1 MDMLGLVVRLVCSL
15 ALVLGLL
22 LLIARFAGR
31 RFQGRAGAPVQVVH
45 RQPISRGSS
54 VTVVTVGTRILVLGS
69 TEQQITLL
77 TELEPDEIDLPEEAP
92 DPVDDAAEPGAARL
106 TGVRGVRGV
115 RGVTG
120 ATGPLTG
127 SLLSPQTWKQALAAA
142 TRSAGADPAVD
153 LGGTAAPSPATPMVT
168 SLGEKHAS

>member
-31 RFQGRAGAPVQVVH
+31 RFQGRAGAPVHVVH

-69 TEQQITLL
+69 TEHQITLL
-77 TELEPDEIDLPEEAP
+77 TELEPDEIDLPVEEPEPVDGEAP
-92 DPVDDAAEPGAARL
+92 ATATTATAPAAR
-106 TGVRGVRGV
+106 G
-115 RGVTG
+115 G
-120 ATGPLTG
+120 AGALGG
-127 SLLSPQTWKQALAAA
+127 SILSPQTWKQALAAA
-142 TRSAGADPAVD
+142 TQRQISENS
-153 LGGTAAPSPATPMVT
+153 PS
-168 SLGEKHAS
+168 

>member
-22 LLIARFAGR
+22 LLIARFAGK
-31 RFQGRAGAPVQVVH
+31 RFQGRNGAPVQVVH

-69 TEQQITLL
+69 TEHQVTLL
-77 TELEPDEIDLPEEAP
+77 TELEPDEIDLPETPETSY
-92 DPVDDAAEPGAARL
+92 DDE
-106 TGVRGVRGV
+106 
-115 RGVTG
+115 TG
-120 ATGPLTG
+120 ARPARPVASTAGPLGG

-142 TRSAGADPAVD
+142 KRDLLPSAERGDAADQVLDTTDVPQ
-153 LGGTAAPSPATPMVT
+153 
-168 SLGEKHAS
+168 KQAS

>member
-31 RFQGRAGAPVQVVH
+31 RFQGRAGSPVHVVH

-77 TELEPDEIDLPEEAP
+77 TELEPDEIDLPVEEP
-92 DPVDDAAEPGAARL
+92 ELLDGEAATAGTSASPAF
-106 TGVRGVRGV
+106 VRGGL
-115 RGVTG
+115 G
-120 ATGPLTG
+120 ALGG
-127 SLLSPQTWKQALAAA
+127 SILSPQTWKQALGAA
-142 TRSAGADPAVD
+142 TQRQISENQ
-153 LGGTAAPSPATPMVT
+153 S
-168 SLGEKHAS
+168 S

>member
-31 RFQGRAGAPVQVVH
+31 RFTGRTGAPVHVVH

-69 TEQQITLL
+69 TEQQVTLL
-77 TELEPDEIDLPEEAP
+77 TELEPDEIDLPEPAAEDEP
-92 DPVDDAAEPGAARL
+92 GDPVARTLPERPGRL
-106 TGVRGVRGV
+106 
-115 RGVTG
+115 
-120 ATGPLTG
+120 GPLAG
-127 SLLSPQTWKQALAAA
+127 SVLSPQTWRQALRAA
-142 TRSAGADPAVD
+142 TRDLADR
-153 LGGTAAPSPATPMVT
+153 GGLD
-168 SLGEKHAS
+168 SLDQREPEKQAS

>member
-31 RFQGRAGAPVQVVH
+31 RFQGRTGAPVQVLH

-69 TEQQITLL
+69 TEQHVTLL

-92 DPVDDAAEPGAARL
+92 ELLHEAPASTGNPRARAAGPRS
-106 TGVRGVRGV
+106 
-115 RGVTG
+115 
-120 ATGPLTG
+120 GPLSG
-127 SLLSPQTWKQALAAA
+127 SLLSPQTWRQALAAA
-142 TRSAGADPAVD
+142 TRSTGLDPS
-153 LGGTAAPSPATPMVT
+153 GPNPSGTDISATATP
-168 SLGEKHAS
+168 LAEKQAS

>member
-31 RFQGRAGAPVQVVH
+31 RFTGRVGAPVQVLH

-54 VTVVTVGTRILVLGS
+54 VAVVTVGTRILVLGS
-69 TEQQITLL
+69 TEHQITLL
-77 TELEPDEIDLPEEAP
+77 TELEPDEISLDVPDLVNADTPENGSGGQ
-92 DPVDDAAEPGAARL
+92 VPGVA
-106 TGVRGVRGV
+106 
-115 RGVTG
+115 G
-120 ATGPLTG
+120 ALTG

-142 TRSAGADPAVD
+142 TRSVSASTPDPAPP
-153 LGGTAAPSPATPMVT
+153 AATSAVTSAATSAVT
-168 SLGEKHAS
+168 SLGEKQAS

>member
-31 RFQGRAGAPVQVVH
+31 RFAGRAGAPVQVLH

-69 TEQQITLL
+69 TEQQVTLL
-77 TELEPDEIDLPEEAP
+77 TELEPDELELPDAP
-92 DPVDDAAEPGAARL
+92 DLLPDDAPAGRDDAAPARP
-106 TGVRGVRGV
+106 T
-115 RGVTG
+115 
-120 ATGPLTG
+120 PLSG
-127 SLLSPQTWKQALAAA
+127 SILSPQTWKQALAAA
-142 TRSAGADPAVD
+142 QKQVS
-153 LGGTAAPSPATPMVT
+153 
-168 SLGEKHAS
+168 